1 MHHTRYEYYEML
13 VPFHKDPPLCP
24 QVEDSKMR
32 GQNLS
37 KPVAQ
42 NQVNEREKT
51 LSWVGTHHVC
61 LSRTPLQDIGCSEIS
76 MHNICFMHFGND
88 GSSLVCDFQRFRRIT
103 ATYVRSKYSISI
115 IKSIVKWTFRM
126 FIAEEFF
133 ECTSRYKFKIYP
145 SIVLVYKVNGGRGY
159 PVLLALH

>member
-13 VPFHKDPPLCP
+13 VPLHKDPPLCP
-24 QVEDSKMR
+24 QAEDSKMR

-115 IKSIVKWTFRM
+115 IQALSSEPFACSLQRN
-126 FIAEEFF
+126 
-133 ECTSRYKFKIYP
+133 SL
-145 SIVLVYKVNGGRGY
+145 SVLPDTNSKYIR
-159 PVLLALH
+159 PLFSSTR